1 MSFLFLKNLGTPT
14 SWDGTDYFGY
24 RLSIIDKLSPALKCM
39 TSDERYEP
47 GGLDSFWNSW
57 VTNAGFDGEN
67 LQLDFFNPANNKL
80 FSFRYFGVRRIRSDY
95 RDLRGKPSMAV
106 QECAYCRESMSSGTP
121 SSVRS
126 VNSWWST
133 RRQWIS
139 VKRGCIDSSARP

>member
-24 RLSIIDKLSPALKCM
+24 RLSIIDKLSPALQCM

-80 FSFRYFGVRRIRSDY
+80 FSFHYFGVRRIRSDY

-106 QECAYCRESMSSGTP
+106 QELCLLPRVDVFRHAIVSPFGKFLVVYSTSMDFSE
-121 SSVRS
+121 
-126 VNSWWST
+126 T
-133 RRQWIS
+133 R
-139 VKRGCIDSSARP
+139 VH